1 MPKLLP
7 VIIFAICTCTLH
19 AQADMLVLKKKNKTI
34 QRFYTG
40 SPVSVRLADGFWLN
54 GIIRKMKEDTLVI
67 QPMVE
72 RIGVTYFGS
81 NVVDTT
87 YMNNISVAVNQITGV
102 PRENESF
109 VYIRD
114 GTLLQIGGA
123 GYTALNVIN
132 TATQNEKLFDE
143 TNTKR
148 LIGGV
153 SAFAVGTAMKLMY
166 KKYLPLGK
174 KYSLRVLL
182 LSPSK

>member
-1 MPKLLP
+1 MPKLLLLI
-7 VIIFAICTCTLH
+7 VFCISTCIVH
-19 AQADMLVLKKKNKTI
+19 AQADMLVLKKKNKTV
-34 QRFYTG
+34 QRYYIG
-40 SPVSVRLADGFWLN
+40 SSISIRLADGFWLN
-54 GIIRKMKEDTLVI
+54 GIIRKMKEDTLII

-72 RIGVTYFGS
+72 RVGVTYFGS
-81 NVVDTT
+81 NVIDTT
-87 YMNNISVAVNQITGV
+87 YMNNISVALNQVTGV
-102 PRENESF
+102 PRENEGF
-109 VYIRD
+109 VYIKD

-123 GYTALNVIN
+123 GYIALNVIN

-153 SAFAVGTAMKLMY
+153 SAFAAGTVLKLLY
-166 KKYLPLGK
+166 KKYLPMGK